1 MEADSD
7 NLFHRD
13 LIRQQSLNYF
23 CFHIHEFVFH
33 RTKSIRFYF
42 FISQIIACT
51 YCKVYLRPVELS
63 QLIKKLKFFIIF
75 INGGI
80 LSLTDSHHHHH
91 GQIPTMVSIS
101 LQLLEHRWQG
111 GKFDTLGKMGSTH
124 QAQRQ
129 HPQ

>member
-23 CFHIHEFVFH
+23 CFYIHEFVFH

-91 GQIPTMVSIS
+91 GHILTIVEN
-101 LQLLEHRWQG
+101 LV
-111 GKFDTLGKMGSTH
+111 T
-124 QAQRQ
+124 
-129 HPQ
+129 